1 MKPFNKSVYLA
12 GTISY
17 FYNTNQTARATV
29 WRDKAEDFFK
39 DYDIKCFNPCKNEN
53 GDFADEIIVKQNIY
67 YLDQCSIILV
77 NLDMITDS
85 VGSIFELTY
94 AQEHNKLVVAFGKS
108 PWLDRPHLKYLIDIK
123 FDTLNEALEHISI
136 AYNQ

>member
-1 MKPFNKSVYLA
+1 MKPFDKSVYLA

-17 FYNTNQTARATV
+17 FYNTKQPARATA
-29 WRDKAEDFFK
+29 WRNKAENFFK
-39 DYDIKCFNPCKNEN
+39 DYNIKCFNPCKNEN

>member
-1 MKPFNKSVYLA
+1 MKTFNKSVYLA
-12 GTISY
+12 GAISY
-17 FYNTNQTARATV
+17 WYNTNHPEKATK
-29 WRDKAEDFFK
+29 WRKQAEQYFN

-53 GDFADEIIVKQNIY
+53 GDFADEMIVKQNIY
-67 YLDQCSIILV
+67 YLDQCSIVLV

-94 AQEHNKLVVAFGKS
+94 AQEHNKLVVAFDNS
-108 PWLDRPHLKYLIDIK
+108 HWLDRPHLKYLIDIK
-123 FDTLNEALEHISI
+123 FDTLDEALEHIVT